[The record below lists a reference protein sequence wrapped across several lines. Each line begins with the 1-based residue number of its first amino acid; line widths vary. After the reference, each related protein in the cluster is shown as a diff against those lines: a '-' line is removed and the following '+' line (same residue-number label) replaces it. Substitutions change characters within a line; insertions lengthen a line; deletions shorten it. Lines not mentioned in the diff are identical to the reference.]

1 MSRNREKSQN
11 NEVRNSLS
19 THLKDKQEKLEELIT
34 RLIEE
39 SAKGNPVVVEG
50 KKDAKTLR
58 ELGVEGKIITVKTA
72 GKSRLDVFS
81 EIEQTGAREVILLPD
96 GDRRGRE
103 WMSHLRQHLEKT
115 GIKANASFW
124 VELFA
129 LAGKELKDVE
139 GLVSYMETL
148 KSKLSSNS

>member
-1 MSRNREKSQN
+1 
-11 NEVRNSLS
+11 LS

-39 SAKGNPVVVEG
+39 SAKGNPVIVEG
-50 KKDAKTLR
+50 KKDAETLR
-58 ELGVEGKIITVKTA
+58 ELGVEGKIITAKTA

-81 EIEQTGAREVILLPD
+81 EIEQTRAKEVILLPD
-96 GDRRGRE
+96 SDRRGRE
-103 WMSHLRQHLEKT
+103 WMSHLRQYLEKT

-129 LAGKELKDVE
+129 LVGKELKDVE

>member
-1 MSRNREKSQN
+1 
-11 NEVRNSLS
+11 LS

-39 SAKGNPVVVEG
+39 SAKGSPVVVEG
-50 KKDAKTLR
+50 RKDAEALR
-58 ELGVEGKIITVKTA
+58 ALGVEGKIVTAKTA

-81 EIEQTGAREVILLPD
+81 EIEQTGAKEVILLPD
-96 GDRRGRE
+96 SDRRGRE

-129 LAGKELKDVE
+129 LVGKELKDVE

-148 KSKLSSNS
+148 KRKLSSNS

>member
-1 MSRNREKSQN
+1 M
-11 NEVRNSLS
+11 S

-39 SAKGNPVVVEG
+39 SAKGNPVIVEG
-50 KKDAKTLR
+50 KKDAETLR
-58 ELGVEGKIITVKTA
+58 ALGVEGKIITVKTA

-96 GDRRGRE
+96 RDRRGRE

-129 LAGKELKDVE
+129 LVGKELKDVE